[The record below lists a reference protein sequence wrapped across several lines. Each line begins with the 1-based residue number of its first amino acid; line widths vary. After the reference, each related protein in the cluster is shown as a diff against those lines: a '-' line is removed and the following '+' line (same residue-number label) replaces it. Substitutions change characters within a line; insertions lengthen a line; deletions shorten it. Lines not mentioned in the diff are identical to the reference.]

1 MAGVTSEVRAA
12 FKAFSIQRM
21 ENECQ
26 LIGGNQ
32 LCADTWTQILA
43 LVDGEAENFWDGS
56 EFVPIVALYPFEGK
70 K

>member
-32 LCADTWTQILA
+32 LCADRTQILA
-43 LVDGEAENFWDGS
+43 LVDGEAEYFWDGS